1 MVFAHFHEVIR
12 ILWFLLN
19 FVKLANLHSFSLFS
33 WSYYDLQDFCL
44 FSWSGFCMTHEVVF
58 VFFMKLAN
66 HHAFAHFH
74 EFGKILWLLVARK
87 QLNMSM
93 CPSVGLSVGWLET
106 LLLFGLLGANNAAYS
121 AQCLFWCI
129 VFTHFLEISFCAFSW
144 SQKNNMVFAYFRE
157 AENLLWFLLIS
168 IKLTIFHGFC
178 LFLWCRHI

>member
-1 MVFAHFHEVIR
+1 MK
-12 ILWFLLN
+12 WLL
-19 FVKLANLHSFSLFS
+19 H
-33 WSYYDLQDFCL
+33 D
-44 FSWSGFCMTHEVVF
+44 SWSGFCFFHEVGKPSCF
-58 VFFMKLAN
+58 CSFSWIWKNFM
-66 HHAFAHFH
+66 AFGREEATQYEH
-74 EFGKILWLLVARK
+74 V
-87 QLNMSM
+87 
-93 CPSVGLSVGWLET
+93 SVRWSVGWLET